1 MYRLT
6 PRLTP
11 RGHDES
17 DFKQK
22 LVDALA
28 SGRPEKLRSLRS
40 GAAWLN
46 ALTMLASTLVLQV
59 REHNRPRDRRI
70 LQRDER
76 PGDAIEKR
84 SADGL
89 DVAEVKAHEKLAAPH
104 ARPQGCTGAVEK
116 SPQMGIE
123 LATEEDE
130 EEECSAVWSYPPEST
145 PSTELFRRPA

>member
-22 LVDALA
+22 PVDVLG
-28 SGRPEKLRSLRS
+28 SVWGPEKLRSPRS

-59 REHNRPRDRRI
+59 REHNRPRDRRT
-70 LQRDER
+70 LPRDER
-76 PGDAIEKR
+76 PEGAIEKR

-89 DVAEVKAHEKLAAPH
+89 DVGEVKAHEKLVRAARSP
-104 ARPQGCTGAVEK
+104 ARRHGRGGNAVEK

-123 LATEEDE
+123 PATEED
-130 EEECSAVWSYPPEST
+130 EEECSAVWSYP
-145 PSTELFRRPA
+145 RD

>member
-1 MYRLT
+1 MTRATSSNNSLMSW
-6 PRLTP
+6 
-11 RGHDES
+11 E
-17 DFKQK
+17 
-22 LVDALA
+22 A
-28 SGRPEKLRSLRS
+28 SGRPEKLRSPRS

-46 ALTMLASTLVLQV
+46 ALTMLVSTLVLQV

-70 LQRDER
+70 LPRDER
-76 PGDAIEKR
+76 PGAAIEKR

-89 DVAEVKAHEKLAAPH
+89 DVGEVKAHEKLVRAARSP
-104 ARPQGCTGAVEK
+104 ARLHGRGGKV
-116 SPQMGIE
+116 PQMGIE

>member
-1 MYRLT
+1 MTRATSSNNSLMSW
-6 PRLTP
+6 
-11 RGHDES
+11 E
-17 DFKQK
+17 
-22 LVDALA
+22 A

-89 DVAEVKAHEKLAAPH
+89 DVAEVKAHEKLVRAARSP
-104 ARPQGCTGAVEK
+104 ARLHGRGGKGPANGDRA
-116 SPQMGIE
+116 SH
-123 LATEEDE
+123 
-130 EEECSAVWSYPPEST
+130 
-145 PSTELFRRPA
+145 RRR